1 MGAGQLFQEVELPE
15 QKSYDGVRFP
25 AVLSPTTETSFSVFE
40 EAVRAE
46 MPWLK
51 SLLKERGAILF
62 RDCPVVSPSDFN
74 DTVDAFGYPE
84 APYIGGRASRT
95 QVVGRVY
102 TANETPPEKLI
113 PFHHEM
119 AYVPDFP
126 SKIVFFCEVAPGS
139 GGQTPIV
146 LSHIIYDKM
155 KKLHPEFVAKL
166 EEHGVTYIILTG
178 DEDQPLSSTGRGWK
192 SAYNTDDKKVAEE
205 RAAALGTRLE
215 WMGNAA
221 KVIAGP
227 MPAIRVFDQE
237 SQRKMWFNNLTGP
250 VHGARKIHD
259 KGAFAELGNG
269 EAVPDDAMEDC
280 MRILN
285 EECVIIPW
293 KAGDVMLVDNLAV
306 LHARQPLLK
315 PPRRVL
321 AAICK

>member
-1 MGAGQLFQEVELPE
+1 MAIGGFFKEVVLPE
-15 QKSYDGVRFP
+15 QKSYGDSVLFP
-25 AVLSPTTETSFSVFE
+25 AVLSPTINTSFTVFE
-40 EAVRAE
+40 EAIKAE
-46 MPWLK
+46 MPWLD

-62 RDCPVVSPSDFN
+62 RDFPVTSPSDFN
-74 DTVDAFGYPE
+74 DVVEAFGYPE

-95 QVVGRVY
+95 QVIGRVY
-102 TANETPPEKLI
+102 TANETPPDKRI

-119 AYVPDFP
+119 AYVPDYP
-126 SKIVFFCEVAPGS
+126 SKICFYCEEAPGS

-146 LSHIIYDKM
+146 LSHIVYDKM
-155 KKLHPEFVAKL
+155 KERHPEFVARL

-178 DEDQPLSSTGRGWK
+178 DEDQPSSSTGRGWK

-205 RAAALGTRLE
+205 RAAKLGTRLE

-227 MPAIRVFDQE
+227 MPAIRFDKE
-237 SQRKMWFNNLTGP
+237 SQRKTWFNNLTGP
-250 VHGARKIHD
+250 VHGSRKIHD

-269 EAVPDDAMEDC
+269 EAVDDDIMEDC
-280 MRILN
+280 MRILD
-285 EECVIIPW
+285 EECAIIPW
-293 KAGDVMLVDNLAV
+293 KKGDVMLVNNLTV
-306 LHARQPLLK
+306 LHAREPLLK